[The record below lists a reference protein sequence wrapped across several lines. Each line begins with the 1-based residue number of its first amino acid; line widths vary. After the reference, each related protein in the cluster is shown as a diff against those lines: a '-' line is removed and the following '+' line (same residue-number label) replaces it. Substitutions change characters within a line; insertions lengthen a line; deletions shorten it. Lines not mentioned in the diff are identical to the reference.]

1 MKLQRS
7 IFMKS
12 KNIIILG
19 RNSLST
25 LILYNAL
32 SLSHDVKCVI
42 LENEESRRIFLKRRI
57 KKLGLIRVLDQLL
70 FITIFTKLLKFIS
83 KKRTLEIIKM
93 QNISLDPIPESK
105 ILKVESINSQ
115 NVIEILQTSHHD
127 YIVLS
132 GTRIL
137 SKGVINSV
145 KSQILNIHAGITPNY
160 RGVHGAYWAYVN
172 RESNL
177 AGVTLHRVD
186 YGVDTGNIIDQELIM
201 ITKNDNLVTYPY
213 LQLFVGIHML
223 LKFIQTDN
231 SKCCVKEKMDNLVV
245 SKQWYHPGLSQYLYN
260 LIVLGVK

>member
-1 MKLQRS
+1 
-7 IFMKS
+7 MKS

-19 RNSLST
+19 RKSLST

-32 SLSHDVKCVI
+32 SISHNVNYVI

-57 KKLGLIRVLDQLL
+57 KKLGLIRVLDQLM
-70 FITIFTKLLKFIS
+70 FIIIFSKLLKIFS

-93 QNISLDPIPESK
+93 QNVSIDPIPELK

-115 NVIEILQTSHHD
+115 NVIELLQTNNYD

-137 SKGVINSV
+137 SKNAINSI

-172 RESNL
+172 KESNL
-177 AGVTLHRVD
+177 AGATLHRVD
-186 YGVDTGNIIDQELIM
+186 CGVDTGNIIDQELIT
-201 ITKNDNLVTYPY
+201 ITKKDNFVTYPY
-213 LQLFVGIHML
+213 IQLFVGIQML
-223 LKFIQTDN
+223 LKFLETDN
-231 SKCCVKEKMDNLVV
+231 NKCCVKEKMDNGVV
-245 SKQWYHPGLSQYLYN
+245 SKQWYHPGFSQYLYN
-260 LIVLGVK
+260 LIILGVK